1 MSIEKQNERGGA
13 LARLFVSRPVLA
25 MVINALIILGGVA
38 AFLGVEVRE
47 LPNVDQPVLSVNT
60 SYAGAT
66 AQTVDNEITSTIEG
80 AVARV
85 QGVSSISSTSSLGQ
99 SRVTLGFVDGTN
111 LDSAT
116 SDVRDALARVT
127 NKLPD
132 TTAVTPPVV
141 VKADPNAQAV
151 LQLAVTSD
159 TVKRDDLTTLVDNT
173 ISERLA
179 AVPGVAD
186 VQIYGEKTKAFLV
199 DIDAAKL
206 AAHGLTV
213 ADITNSLA
221 SVAFD
226 APSGTLNGPNQN
238 IAIRAI
244 AEVKSPEA
252 FEAITIKGKTR
263 IGDVA
268 SVVFDAQNAASGLH
282 SDGKSGIGLGIVR
295 SAQSNTINIS
305 RDVHA
310 VVADLQKTLPPGV
323 DLKISSD
330 DSIFISG
337 AVEEVERSL
346 LIAVG
351 AVIAIIFLFLLD
363 WRATLVPAISMPIAL
378 IGTIAGIYLAGFSIN
393 ILTLLALVLATG
405 LVVDDSIV
413 VLENITRR
421 RSMGLGPRAAAV
433 LGTQE
438 VFFAVMATT
447 ATLIAVFVPLS
458 FLPGQT
464 GRLFRE
470 FGFTLAI
477 SVGLS
482 AIVALSMGP
491 MLASRLLKGGAEIG
505 HHKPRRDPIHRLGA
519 ALAGLYRRLLHLA
532 LAGPMVVVLIAV
544 IVAGVAV
551 MTFGTLKQELTPP
564 EDRAAIRLSV
574 TAPST
579 VSLDFTQSQMQ
590 KIEDLIQPL
599 RDSGEVISTFSVAGF
614 GSNTSRGFMSLT
626 LAPWD
631 KRTRT
636 QAQITAQVN
645 QLLEQVPGVRVNTFA
660 GNSLGIR
667 GGGNGLQFAVIGDDY
682 AQLAVSAQKI
692 ADQLKADPRF
702 GRVVVNYDTTQ
713 PQLTLKIDRDKA
725 AALGIDINGLGPTL
739 QSMIDGDQVGSIFA
753 DDTTYPV
760 VLVSTTNPVND
771 PHDLENIYVKTA
783 DGRFVP
789 MASIA
794 TLDEA
799 PIAPSLERQQQ
810 RRAVSVTASLTP
822 ELALG
827 DAYAMVVDMSKTAL
841 SANQAIIP
849 LAEAQT
855 LGVNNNG
862 LVVTF
867 GFALIVILLVLS
879 AQFESILSAV
889 IVMTTV
895 PFGLACAI
903 FALKLTGG
911 TLNVYSQIGLILVV
925 GIMAKNGILIVEFAN
940 QLRDRGRSVRQAI
953 EEAANIR
960 LRPVIMTMFATVLG
974 GMPLVLAEGA
984 GAESRRALGL
994 VMVGGLTMA
1003 AVATLFLTP
1012 VAYLLLARFSKPR
1025 AAEAQRLARE
1035 LEAAPAN
1042 QAPEADEPPEPSR
1055 PLPAPPHGAKPPQ
1068 EAEPSGDDAPPRG
1081 AQPLPAE

>member
-1 MSIEKQNERGGA
+1 MSIEKQNEQGGA
-13 LARLFVSRPVLA
+13 IATLFVKRPVLA
-25 MVINALIILGGVA
+25 LVINAMIVVAGIA

-60 SYAGAT
+60 TYTGAT
-66 AQTVDNEITSTIEG
+66 AQTIDNEITSTIEG
-80 AVARV
+80 AIARV

-99 SRVTLGFVDGTN
+99 SRVSIGFVDGTN

-116 SDVRDALARVT
+116 SDVRDALARVA

-132 TTAVTPPVV
+132 TVRAPTV
-141 VKADPNAQAV
+141 VKADPNAQAII
-151 LQLAVTSD
+151 QLAVTSS

-186 VQIYGEKTKAFLV
+186 VQIYGEEAKAFLIDV
-199 DIDAAKL
+199 DNVKL
-206 AAHGLTV
+206 ASNGLTV
-213 ADITNSLA
+213 ADITHALS

-226 APSGTLNGPNQN
+226 APSGTLNGTNQS

-244 AEVKSPEA
+244 AQVTTPA
-252 FEAITIKGKTR
+252 QFENIVIKGRTR

-268 SVVFDAQNAASGLH
+268 KVVFDAQNAASGLR
-282 SDGKSGIGLGIVR
+282 SDGKSGIGLGIIR
-295 SAQSNTINIS
+295 SADSNTINIS

-310 VVADLQKTLPPGV
+310 AVLELQRVLPPGV

-346 LIAVG
+346 LIAVVS
-351 AVIAIIFLFLLD
+351 VIAIIFIFLLD
-363 WRATLVPAISMPIAL
+363 WRATLIPAISMPIAL
-378 IGTIAGIYLAGFSIN
+378 IGTIAGIYIAGFSLN
-393 ILTLLALVLATG
+393 ILTLLAIVLATG

-438 VFFAVMATT
+438 VFFAVIATT

-477 SVGLS
+477 AVGLS
-482 AIVALSMGP
+482 AVVALSMGP
-491 MLASRLLKGGAEIG
+491 MLSSRLLKGGAEMG
-505 HHKPRRDPIHRLGA
+505 HRKPRRDPLHRLGA
-519 ALAGLYRRLLHLA
+519 GLARLYARLLHAA
-532 LAGPMVVVLIAV
+532 LAAPLVV
-544 IVAGVAV
+544 IVVAV
-551 MTFGTLKQELTPP
+551 LVAGSAVAVFGSLRQELTPP
-564 EDRAAIRLSV
+564 EDRAAIRMLV
-574 TAPST
+574 TAPPT
-579 VSLDFTQSQMQ
+579 VSLDFTQTQMQ
-590 KIEDLIQPL
+590 RIEDLIKPL
-599 RDSGEVISTFSVAGF
+599 RDSGEVVSTFAVAGS
-614 GSNTSRGFMSLT
+614 GSDATRGFMSLT
-626 LAPWD
+626 LADWD
-631 KRTRT
+631 ARHRS
-636 QAQITAQVN
+636 QAEITAQLN
-645 QLLEQVPGVRVNTFA
+645 QLLQQVPGLRVTTVA

-667 GGGNGLQFAVIGDDY
+667 GGGNGLQFAVIGDNYDT
-682 AQLAVSAQKI
+682 LAADAQKI
-692 ADQLKADPRF
+692 VDQMNNDPRF
-702 GRVVVNYDTTQ
+702 GRGVLNYNTTT
-713 PQLTLKIDRDKA
+713 PQLTLSVDRDKA
-725 AALGIDINGLGPTL
+725 AALGIDVSGLGPTL
-739 QSMIDGDQVGSIFA
+739 QAMIDGDQVGEIFA
-753 DDTTYPV
+753 NDTTYPV
-760 VLVSTTNPVND
+760 VLVSTNNPIND
-771 PHDLENIYVKTA
+771 PHDLENIYVKTS
-783 DGRFVP
+783 DNRYVP
-789 MASIA
+789 ISSIA
-794 TLDEA
+794 SLTEG

-822 ELALG
+822 DLALG
-827 DAYAMVVDMSKTAL
+827 DAYSIVLDMAKPILPSTE
-841 SANQAIIP
+841 AIIP

-862 LVVTF
+862 LVITF
-867 GFALIVILLVLS
+867 GFALIVVLLVLA
-879 AQFESILSAV
+879 AQFESIMSAV

-903 FALKLTGG
+903 FALKFSGG
-911 TLNVYSQIGLILVV
+911 TLNIYSQIGLILVV

-940 QLRDRGRSVRQAI
+940 QLRDRGRNVRQAI
-953 EEAANIR
+953 EQASNIR

-974 GMPLVLAEGA
+974 GMPLVLSQGA

-994 VMVGGLTMA
+994 VMVGGLVMA

-1025 AAEAQRLARE
+1025 SAEAARLARE
-1035 LEAAPAN
+1035 LDE
-1042 QAPEADEPPEPSR
+1042 APEETIAEGDEVPEPR
-1055 PLPAPPHGAKPPQ
+1055 
-1068 EAEPSGDDAPPRG
+1068 EPSPSGPT
-1081 AQPLPAE
+1081 PLPAE

>member
-1 MSIEKQNERGGA
+1 MSIEKQNEQGGNIA
-13 LARLFVSRPVLA
+13 ALFVRRPVLA
-25 MVINALIILGGVA
+25 MVLNALIIVGGIA

-60 SYAGAT
+60 NYDGAT

-80 AVARV
+80 AIARV
-85 QGVSSISSTSSLGQ
+85 QGVNSISSTSSLGQ
-99 SRVTLGFVDGTN
+99 SRVSIGFVDGTN

-132 TTAVTPPVV
+132 TANLTPPVV
-141 VKADPNAQAV
+141 VKADPNAQAII
-151 LQLAVTSD
+151 QLAVTSD
-159 TVKRDDLTTLVDNT
+159 TVKKDDLTTLVDNT

-186 VQIYGEKTKAFLV
+186 VQIYGEEAKAFLI

-206 AAHGLTV
+206 ASNGLTV
-213 ADITNSLA
+213 ADIANALN

-226 APSGTLNGPNQN
+226 APSGTLNGTNQN
-238 IAIRAI
+238 IGIRAI
-244 AEVKSPEA
+244 AEVSSPAA
-252 FEAITIKGKTR
+252 FENIVIKGKTR

-268 SVVFDAQNAASGLH
+268 KVVFDAENPASGLR
-282 SDGKSGIGLGIVR
+282 SDGRSGIGLGIIR
-295 SAQSNTINIS
+295 SADSNTINIS
-305 RDVHA
+305 NGVKA

-323 DLKISSD
+323 NLKVSSD

-346 LIAVG
+346 LIAVCS
-351 AVIAIIFLFLLD
+351 VIAIIFLFLLD
-363 WRATLVPAISMPIAL
+363 WRATLIPAISMPIAL
-378 IGTIAGIYLAGFSIN
+378 IGTIAGIYLAGFSLN
-393 ILTLLALVLATG
+393 ILTLLAIVLATG

-433 LGTQE
+433 LGTKE
-438 VFFAVMATT
+438 VFFAVIATT

-477 SVGLS
+477 AVGLS
-482 AIVALSMGP
+482 AVVALSMGP
-491 MLASRLLKGGAEIG
+491 MLASRLLKGGAEMG
-505 HHKPRRDPIHRLGA
+505 HHKPRRDPLHRFGA
-519 ALAGLYRRLLHLA
+519 GLAALYRRLLHLA
-532 LAGPMVVVLIAV
+532 PAGPMVVILIALL
-544 IVAGVAV
+544 VAAGAV
-551 MTFGTLKQELTPP
+551 VTFGTLRQELTPP
-564 EDRAAIRLSV
+564 EDRAAVRMSV

-590 KIEDLIQPL
+590 RIEDLIQPL

-626 LAPWD
+626 LAPWES
-631 KRTRT
+631 RTRT
-636 QAQITAQVN
+636 QQQITDQVN
-645 QLLEQVPGVRVNTFA
+645 GILQQVPGVRVTTFA

-667 GGGNGLQFAVIGDDY
+667 GGGNGLQFAIIGDDY
-682 AQLAVSAQKI
+682 APLADTAQKI
-692 ADQLKADPRF
+692 ADQMNADPRF

-713 PQLTLKIDRDKA
+713 PQLTLSVDRDKA

-739 QSMIDGDQVGSIFA
+739 QAMIDGDQIGNIFA
-753 DDTTYPV
+753 DNTTYPV

-771 PHDLENIYVKTA
+771 PRDLENIFVRTT
-783 DGRFVP
+783 DGRYVP
-789 MASIA
+789 ISSIA
-794 TLDEA
+794 SLTES
-799 PIAPSLERQQQ
+799 PIAPSLEREQQ

-827 DAYAMVVDMSKTAL
+827 DAYNMVLDMSKTAL
-841 SANQAIIP
+841 QANQTIIP

-867 GFALIVILLVLS
+867 GFALIVVLLVLS

-903 FALKLTGG
+903 FALKFTGG

-940 QLRDRGRSVRQAI
+940 QLRDRGRSVREAV

-960 LRPVIMTMFATVLG
+960 LRPVIMTMIATVLG
-974 GMPLVLAEGA
+974 GMPLVLAHGA

-994 VMVGGLTMA
+994 VMVGGLTLA
-1003 AVATLFLTP
+1003 AIATLFLTP

-1025 AAEAQRLARE
+1025 SAEAVRLARE
-1035 LEAAPAN
+1035 LDEAPD
-1042 QAPEADEPPEPSR
+1042 QDADEDAEILPLPGEAR
-1055 PLPAPPHGAKPPQ
+1055 PLA
-1068 EAEPSGDDAPPRG
+1068 AE
-1081 AQPLPAE
+1081 

>member
-1 MSIEKQNERGGA
+1 MSIEKQNEQGGA
-13 LARLFVSRPVLA
+13 IASLFVKRPVLA
-25 MVINALIILGGVA
+25 MVINAMIIVAGIA

-47 LPNVDQPVLSVNT
+47 LPNVEQPVLSVNT
-60 SYAGAT
+60 TYTGAT
-66 AQTVDNEITSTIEG
+66 AETVDNEITSTIEG
-80 AVARV
+80 AIARV
-85 QGVSSISSTSSLGQ
+85 QGVSSISSTSSQGQ
-99 SRVTLGFVDGTN
+99 SRVSIGFVDGTN
-111 LDSAT
+111 LDAAT
-116 SDVRDALARVT
+116 SDVRDALSRIQK
-127 NKLPD
+127 KLPD
-132 TTAVTPPVV
+132 DVDTPTV
-141 VKADPNAQAV
+141 VKADPNAQAII
-151 LQLAVTSD
+151 QIAVTSD

-186 VQIYGEKTKAFLV
+186 VQIYGEEAKSFLI
-199 DIDAAKL
+199 DIDEAKL
-206 AAHGLTV
+206 AGAGLTV
-213 ADITNSLA
+213 ADVSNALD

-226 APSGTLNGPNQN
+226 APAGTLNGPNQN
-238 IAIRAI
+238 IAIRAV
-244 AEVKSPEA
+244 AQVQTPA
-252 FEAITIKGKTR
+252 DFENIIIKNKIR

-268 SVVFDAQNAASGLH
+268 TVLFDAQNPASGLH

-295 SAQSNTINIS
+295 SASSNTINIS
-305 RDVHA
+305 RDVHK
-310 VVADLQKTLPPGV
+310 VVADLVKELPPGV
-323 DLKISSD
+323 NLKISSD

-351 AVIAIIFLFLLD
+351 SVIAIIFLFLLD
-363 WRATLVPAISMPIAL
+363 WRATLIPAISMPVAL
-378 IGTIAGIYLAGFSIN
+378 IGTIAGIYIAGFSLN
-393 ILTLLALVLATG
+393 ILTLLAIVLATG

-438 VFFAVMATT
+438 VFFAVLATT

-477 SVGLS
+477 SVALS

-491 MLASRLLKGGAEIG
+491 MLASRLLKGGAEMG
-505 HHKPRRDPIHRLGA
+505 HDKPRRDPLHRFGSLLAALYKRLLHA
-519 ALAGLYRRLLHLA
+519 ALAGPL
-532 LAGPMVVVLIAV
+532 VVIVIAV
-544 IVAGVAV
+544 LVAGAAV
-551 MTFGTLKQELTPP
+551 VTFTSLRQELTPP
-564 EDRAAIRLSV
+564 EDRAAIMMSV

-590 KIEDLIQPL
+590 KIEDLVQPL
-599 RDSGEVISTFSVAGF
+599 RDSGEVISTFSVSGF

-626 LAPWD
+626 LAPWES
-631 KRTRT
+631 RTRS
-636 QAQITAQVN
+636 QAEITAQVN
-645 QLLEQVPGVRVNTFA
+645 QLLQQVPGVRVTTFA

-667 GGGNGLQFAVIGDDY
+667 GGGNGLQFAIIGDDY
-682 AQLAVSAQKI
+682 GPLADTAQKI
-692 ADQLKADPRF
+692 ADLMQQDSRF

-713 PQLTLKIDRDKA
+713 PQLTLSIDRDKA

-739 QSMIDGDQVGSIFA
+739 QAMIDGDQVGTIFA
-753 DDTTYPV
+753 NDTTYPV

-771 PHDLENIYVKTA
+771 PTDLENIFVKTS
-783 DGRFVP
+783 DNRYVP
-789 MASIA
+789 ISAIAS
-794 TLDEA
+794 LVEA
-799 PIAPSLERQQQ
+799 PIAPSLEREQQ
-810 RRAVSVTASLTP
+810 RRAVSITASLTP

-827 DAYAMVVDMSKTAL
+827 DAYNMVLAMAKPLLNSNT
-841 SANQAIIP
+841 AIIP

-862 LVVTF
+862 LVITF
-867 GFALIVILLVLS
+867 GFALIVVLLVLS
-879 AQFESILSAV
+879 AQFESIISAV
-889 IVMTTV
+889 IVMCTV

-903 FALKLTGG
+903 FALKLTGS
-911 TLNVYSQIGLILVV
+911 TLNIYSQIGLILVV

-960 LRPVIMTMFATVLG
+960 LRPVIMTMIATVLG
-974 GMPLVLAEGA
+974 GLPLVLAHGA

-994 VMVGGLTMA
+994 VMVVGLSLA

-1025 AAEAQRLARE
+1025 VAEAHRLARE
-1035 LEAAPAN
+1035 LAAAPAEAMVDEADAPHG
-1042 QAPEADEPPEPSR
+1042 QPRPAPEEPP
-1055 PLPAPPHGAKPPQ
+1055 A
-1068 EAEPSGDDAPPRG
+1068 
-1081 AQPLPAE
+1081 AQPIAAE

>member
-1 MSIEKQNERGGA
+1 MSIEKQNEQGGA
-13 LARLFVSRPVLA
+13 IASLFVKRPVLA
-25 MVINALIILGGVA
+25 MVLNALIIVGGIA
-38 AFLGVEVRE
+38 AFFGVEVRE

-60 SYAGAT
+60 NYTGAT
-66 AQTVDNEITSTIEG
+66 AQTVDNEITATIEG
-80 AVARV
+80 AIARV
-85 QGVSSISSTSSLGQ
+85 QGVSSISSTSSQGQ
-99 SRVTLGFVDGTN
+99 SRVSIGFVDGTN

-116 SDVRDALARVT
+116 SDVRDALARIA
-127 NKLPD
+127 NRLP
-132 TTAVTPPVV
+132 TTVDAPVV
-141 VKADPNAQAV
+141 VKADPNAQAII
-151 LQLAVTSD
+151 QLAVTSS
-159 TVKRDDLTTLVDNT
+159 TVKKGDLTTLVDNT

-186 VQIYGEKTKAFLV
+186 VQIYGEEAKAFLIDV
-199 DIDAAKL
+199 DAAKL
-206 AAHGLTV
+206 AAAGLTV
-213 ADITNSLA
+213 ADIANALN

-226 APSGTLNGPNQN
+226 APSGTLNGINQN

-244 AEVKSPEA
+244 AQVNSPAE
-252 FEAITIKGKTR
+252 FENIVIKGKIR
-263 IGDVA
+263 LGDVA
-268 SVVFDAQNAASGLH
+268 KVVFDAQNPASGLR
-282 SDGKSGIGLGIVR
+282 SDGRSGIGLGIIR

-305 RDVHA
+305 RGVHA
-310 VVADLQKTLPPGV
+310 VVADLQKSLPPGV
-323 DLKISSD
+323 DIKISSD

-337 AVEEVERSL
+337 AVDEVERSL

-351 AVIAIIFLFLLD
+351 SVIAIIFIFLLD
-363 WRATLVPAISMPIAL
+363 WRATLIPAISMPIAL
-378 IGTIAGIYLAGFSIN
+378 IGTIAGIYLAGFSLN
-393 ILTLLALVLATG
+393 ILTLLAIVLATG

-438 VFFAVMATT
+438 VFFAVVATT

-477 SVGLS
+477 AVGLS

-491 MLASRLLKGGAEIG
+491 MLASRLLKGGAEMG
-505 HHKPRRDPIHRLGA
+505 HHKPRRDPLHLLGSG
-519 ALAGLYRRLLHLA
+519 LAGLYRRMLHLA
-532 LAGPMVVVLIAV
+532 LAGPVVVVLIAV
-544 IVAGVAV
+544 LVAGAALA
-551 MTFGTLKQELTPP
+551 TFGTLRQELTPP
-564 EDRAAIRLSV
+564 EDRAAIRMGV

-579 VSLDFTQSQMQ
+579 VSLDFTRSQMQ
-590 KIEDLIQPL
+590 KVEDLIQPL

-614 GSNTSRGFMSLT
+614 GNSTSRGFMSLT

-631 KRTRT
+631 QRTRS
-636 QAQITAQVN
+636 QAEITAQVN
-645 QLLEQVPGVRVNTFA
+645 QLLQQVPGIRVTTFA

-682 AQLAVSAQKI
+682 AQLSDTAQKI
-692 ADQLKADPRF
+692 SDRMQQDPRF
-702 GRVVVNYDTTQ
+702 GRVIVNYDTTQ
-713 PQLTLKIDRDKA
+713 PQLILSIDRDKA

-739 QSMIDGDQVGSIFA
+739 QAMIDGDQIGNIFA
-753 DDTTYPV
+753 NDTTYPV

-771 PHDLENIYVKTA
+771 PSDLENIYVRTS
-783 DGRFVP
+783 DNRYVP
-789 MASIA
+789 ISSIA
-794 TLDEA
+794 SLTER
-799 PIAPSLERQQQ
+799 PIAPSLEREQQ
-810 RRAVSVTASLTP
+810 RRAVSVTASLTDQ
-822 ELALG
+822 LALG
-827 DAYAMVVDMSKTAL
+827 DAYNMVLAMAKPILAPNET
-841 SANQAIIP
+841 IIP

-855 LGVNNNG
+855 LGINNNG

-867 GFALIVILLVLS
+867 GFALVVVLLVLS
-879 AQFESILSAV
+879 AQFESIMSAV

-903 FALKLTGG
+903 FALKFTGG

-940 QLRDRGRSVRQAI
+940 QLRDRGRSVREAV

-960 LRPVIMTMFATVLG
+960 LRPVIMTMIATVLG
-974 GMPLVLAEGA
+974 GMPLVLARGA

-994 VMVGGLTMA
+994 VMVGGLTLA

-1012 VAYLLLARFSKPR
+1012 VAYLILARFSKPR
-1025 AAEAQRLARE
+1025 VAEAQRLARE
-1035 LEAAPAN
+1035 LAEAPPQDAEGDDRATPPIAPA
-1042 QAPEADEPPEPSR
+1042 R
-1055 PLPAPPHGAKPPQ
+1055 PLA
-1068 EAEPSGDDAPPRG
+1068 AE
-1081 AQPLPAE
+1081 

>member
-1 MSIEKQNERGGA
+1 MSIEKQNEQGGNIA
-13 LARLFVSRPVLA
+13 ALFVRRPVLA
-25 MVINALIILGGVA
+25 MVLNALIIVGGIA

-60 SYAGAT
+60 SYTGAT

-80 AVARV
+80 AIARV

-99 SRVTLGFVDGTN
+99 SRVSIGFVDGTN

-132 TTAVTPPVV
+132 TPNLTPPVV
-141 VKADPNAQAV
+141 VKADPNAQAII
-151 LQLAVTSD
+151 QLAVTSD
-159 TVKRDDLTTLVDNT
+159 TVKKDDLTTLVDNT

-186 VQIYGEKTKAFLV
+186 VQIYGEEAKAFLI
-199 DIDAAKL
+199 DINAAKL
-206 AAHGLTV
+206 ASSGLTV
-213 ADITNSLA
+213 ADIATALN

-226 APSGTLNGPNQN
+226 APSGTLNGTNQN
-238 IAIRAI
+238 IGIRAI
-244 AEVKSPEA
+244 AEVTTPAA
-252 FEAITIKGKTR
+252 FENIVIKGKTR

-268 SVVFDAQNAASGLH
+268 TVVFDAQNPASGLR
-282 SDGKSGIGLGIVR
+282 SDGRSGIGIGIIR
-295 SAQSNTINIS
+295 SADSNTINIS
-305 RDVHA
+305 KGVKA

-323 DLKISSD
+323 NLKLSSD

-346 LIAVG
+346 LIAVCS
-351 AVIAIIFLFLLD
+351 VIAIIFLFLLD
-363 WRATLVPAISMPIAL
+363 CRATLVPAISMPVAL
-378 IGTIAGIYLAGFSIN
+378 IGTIAGIYLAGFSLN
-393 ILTLLALVLATG
+393 ILTLLAIVLATG

-433 LGTQE
+433 LGTKE
-438 VFFAVMATT
+438 VFFAVIATT

-470 FGFTLAI
+470 FGFTLAMA
-477 SVGLS
+477 VGLS

-491 MLASRLLKGGAEIG
+491 MLASRLLKGGAEMG
-505 HHKPRRDPIHRLGA
+505 HHKPRRDPLHRFGA
-519 ALAGLYRRLLHLA
+519 GLAALYRRLLHLA
-532 LAGPMVVVLIAV
+532 LAGPMVVVLIALL
-544 IVAGVAV
+544 VAAGAV
-551 MTFGTLKQELTPP
+551 VTFGTLRQELTPP
-564 EDRAAIRLSV
+564 EDRAAVRMSI

-590 KIEDLIQPL
+590 RIEDLIQPL

-631 KRTRT
+631 SRHRT
-636 QAQITAQVN
+636 QAEITAQVN
-645 QLLEQVPGVRVNTFA
+645 QLLQQVPGVRVTTFA

-682 AQLAVSAQKI
+682 APLADTAQKI
-692 ADQLKADPRF
+692 ADQMNNDPRF

-713 PQLTLKIDRDKA
+713 PQLTLSIDRDKA

-739 QSMIDGDQVGSIFA
+739 QAMIDGDQIGNIFA
-753 DDTTYPV
+753 DNTTYPV

-771 PHDLENIYVKTA
+771 PRDLENIFVRTT
-783 DGRFVP
+783 DGRYVP
-789 MASIA
+789 ISSIA
-794 TLDEA
+794 SLVEA
-799 PIAPSLERQQQ
+799 PIAPSLEREQQ

-822 ELALG
+822 DLALG
-827 DAYAMVVDMSKTAL
+827 DAYNMVLNMSKTVL
-841 SANQAIIP
+841 QPNQTIIP

-867 GFALIVILLVLS
+867 GFALIVVLLVLS

-903 FALKLTGG
+903 FALKFTGG

-940 QLRDRGRSVRQAI
+940 QLRDRGRSVREAV

-960 LRPVIMTMFATVLG
+960 LRPVIMTMLATVLG
-974 GMPLVLAEGA
+974 GMPLVLAHGA

-994 VMVGGLTMA
+994 VMVGGLTLA
-1003 AVATLFLTP
+1003 AIATLFLTP

-1025 AAEAQRLARE
+1025 SAEAVRLARE
-1035 LEAAPAN
+1035 LSEAPD
-1042 QAPEADEPPEPSR
+1042 QDEERDAEILPMPDEQR
-1055 PLPAPPHGAKPPQ
+1055 PLA
-1068 EAEPSGDDAPPRG
+1068 AE
-1081 AQPLPAE
+1081 

>member
-1 MSIEKQNERGGA
+1 MSIEKQNEQGGNIA
-13 LARLFVSRPVLA
+13 ALFVRRPVLA
-25 MVINALIILGGVA
+25 MVLNALIIVGGIA

-60 SYAGAT
+60 NYDGAT

-80 AVARV
+80 AIARV
-85 QGVSSISSTSSLGQ
+85 QGVNSISSTSSLGQ
-99 SRVTLGFVDGTN
+99 SRVSIGFVDGTN

-132 TTAVTPPVV
+132 TANLTPPVV
-141 VKADPNAQAV
+141 VKADPNAQAII
-151 LQLAVTSD
+151 QLAVTSD
-159 TVKRDDLTTLVDNT
+159 TVKKDDLTTLVDNT

-186 VQIYGEKTKAFLV
+186 VQIYGEEAKAFLI

-206 AAHGLTV
+206 ASNGLTV
-213 ADITNSLA
+213 ADIANALN

-226 APSGTLNGPNQN
+226 APSGTLNGTNQN
-238 IAIRAI
+238 IGIRAI
-244 AEVKSPEA
+244 AEVSSPAA
-252 FEAITIKGKTR
+252 FENIVIKGKTR

-268 SVVFDAQNAASGLH
+268 KVVFDAENPASGLR
-282 SDGKSGIGLGIVR
+282 SDGRSGIGLGIIR
-295 SAQSNTINIS
+295 SADSNTINIS
-305 RDVHA
+305 NGVKA

-323 DLKISSD
+323 NLKVSSD

-346 LIAVG
+346 LIAVCS
-351 AVIAIIFLFLLD
+351 VIAIIFLFLLD
-363 WRATLVPAISMPIAL
+363 WRATLIPAISMPIAL
-378 IGTIAGIYLAGFSIN
+378 IGTIAGIYLAGFSLN
-393 ILTLLALVLATG
+393 ILTLLAIVLATG

-433 LGTQE
+433 LGTKE
-438 VFFAVMATT
+438 VFFAVIATT

-477 SVGLS
+477 AVGLS
-482 AIVALSMGP
+482 AVVALSMGP
-491 MLASRLLKGGAEIG
+491 MLASRLLKGGAEMG
-505 HHKPRRDPIHRLGA
+505 HHKPRRDPLHRFGA
-519 ALAGLYRRLLHLA
+519 GLAALYRRLLHLA
-532 LAGPMVVVLIAV
+532 LAGPMVVILIALL
-544 IVAGVAV
+544 VAAGAV
-551 MTFGTLKQELTPP
+551 VTFGTLRQELTPP
-564 EDRAAIRLSV
+564 EDRAAVRMSV

-590 KIEDLIQPL
+590 RIEDLIQPL

-626 LAPWD
+626 LAPWES
-631 KRTRT
+631 RTRT
-636 QAQITAQVN
+636 QQQITDQVN
-645 QLLEQVPGVRVNTFA
+645 GILQQVPGVRVTTFA

-667 GGGNGLQFAVIGDDY
+667 GGGNGLQFAIIGDDY
-682 AQLAVSAQKI
+682 APLADTAQKI
-692 ADQLKADPRF
+692 ADQMNADPRF

-713 PQLTLKIDRDKA
+713 PQLTLSVDRDKA

-739 QSMIDGDQVGSIFA
+739 QAMIDGDQIGNIFA
-753 DDTTYPV
+753 DNTTYPV

-771 PHDLENIYVKTA
+771 PRDLENIFVRTT
-783 DGRFVP
+783 DGRYVP
-789 MASIA
+789 ISSIA
-794 TLDEA
+794 SLTES
-799 PIAPSLERQQQ
+799 PIAPSLEREQQ

-827 DAYAMVVDMSKTAL
+827 DAYNMVLDMSKTAL
-841 SANQAIIP
+841 QANQTIIP

-867 GFALIVILLVLS
+867 GFALIVVLLVLS

-903 FALKLTGG
+903 FALKFTGG

-940 QLRDRGRSVRQAI
+940 QLRDRGRSVREAV

-960 LRPVIMTMFATVLG
+960 LRPVIMTMIATVLG
-974 GMPLVLAEGA
+974 GMPLVLAHGA

-994 VMVGGLTMA
+994 VMVGGLTLA
-1003 AVATLFLTP
+1003 AIATLFLTP

-1025 AAEAQRLARE
+1025 SAEAVRLARE
-1035 LEAAPAN
+1035 LDEAPD
-1042 QAPEADEPPEPSR
+1042 QDADEDAEILPLPGEAR
-1055 PLPAPPHGAKPPQ
+1055 PLA
-1068 EAEPSGDDAPPRG
+1068 AE
-1081 AQPLPAE
+1081 

>member
-1 MSIEKQNERGGA
+1 MSIEKQNEQGGNIA
-13 LARLFVSRPVLA
+13 ALFVRRPVLA
-25 MVINALIILGGVA
+25 MVLNALIIVGGIA

-60 SYAGAT
+60 NYDGAT

-80 AVARV
+80 AIARV
-85 QGVSSISSTSSLGQ
+85 QGVNSISSTSSLGQ
-99 SRVTLGFVDGTN
+99 SRVSIGFVDGTN

-132 TTAVTPPVV
+132 TANLTPPVV
-141 VKADPNAQAV
+141 VKADPNAQAII
-151 LQLAVTSD
+151 QLAVTSD
-159 TVKRDDLTTLVDNT
+159 TVKKDDLTTLVDNT

-186 VQIYGEKTKAFLV
+186 VQIYGEEAKAFLI

-206 AAHGLTV
+206 ASNGLTV
-213 ADITNSLA
+213 ADIANALN

-226 APSGTLNGPNQN
+226 APSGTLNGTNQN
-238 IAIRAI
+238 IGIRAI
-244 AEVKSPEA
+244 AEVSSPAA
-252 FEAITIKGKTR
+252 FENIVIKGKTR

-268 SVVFDAQNAASGLH
+268 KVVFDAENPASGLR
-282 SDGKSGIGLGIVR
+282 SDGRSGIGLGIIR
-295 SAQSNTINIS
+295 SADSNTINIS
-305 RDVHA
+305 NGVKA

-323 DLKISSD
+323 NLKVSSD

-346 LIAVG
+346 LIAVCS
-351 AVIAIIFLFLLD
+351 VIAIIFLFLLD
-363 WRATLVPAISMPIAL
+363 WRATLIPAISMPIAL
-378 IGTIAGIYLAGFSIN
+378 IGTIAGIYLAGFSLN
-393 ILTLLALVLATG
+393 ILTLLAIVLATG

-433 LGTQE
+433 LGTKE
-438 VFFAVMATT
+438 VFFAVIATT

-477 SVGLS
+477 AVGLS
-482 AIVALSMGP
+482 AVVALSMGP
-491 MLASRLLKGGAEIG
+491 MLASRLLKGGAEMG
-505 HHKPRRDPIHRLGA
+505 HHKPRRDPLHRFGA
-519 ALAGLYRRLLHLA
+519 GLAALYRRLLHLA
-532 LAGPMVVVLIAV
+532 LAGPMVVILIALL
-544 IVAGVAV
+544 VAAGAV
-551 MTFGTLKQELTPP
+551 VTFGTLRQELTPP
-564 EDRAAIRLSV
+564 EDRAAVRMSV

-590 KIEDLIQPL
+590 RIEDLIQPL

-626 LAPWD
+626 RAPWD
-631 KRTRT
+631 SRTRT
-636 QAQITAQVN
+636 QAEITNQVN
-645 QLLEQVPGVRVNTFA
+645 QLLQQVPGVRVTTFA

-667 GGGNGLQFAVIGDDY
+667 GGGNGLQFAIIGDDY
-682 AQLAVSAQKI
+682 APLADTAQKI
-692 ADQLKADPRF
+692 ADQMNADPRF

-713 PQLTLKIDRDKA
+713 PQLTLSVDRDKA

-739 QSMIDGDQVGSIFA
+739 QAMIDGDQIGNIFA
-753 DDTTYPV
+753 DNTTYPV

-771 PHDLENIYVKTA
+771 PRDLENIFVRTT
-783 DGRFVP
+783 DGRYVP
-789 MASIA
+789 ISSIA
-794 TLDEA
+794 SLTES
-799 PIAPSLERQQQ
+799 PIAPSLEREQQ

-827 DAYAMVVDMSKTAL
+827 DAYNMVLDMSKTAL
-841 SANQAIIP
+841 QANQTIIP

-867 GFALIVILLVLS
+867 GFALIVVLLVLS

-903 FALKLTGG
+903 FALKFTGG

-940 QLRDRGRSVRQAI
+940 QLRDRGRSVREAV

-960 LRPVIMTMFATVLG
+960 LRPVIMTMIATVLG
-974 GMPLVLAEGA
+974 GMPLVLAHGA

-994 VMVGGLTMA
+994 VMVGGLTLA
-1003 AVATLFLTP
+1003 AIATLFLTP

-1025 AAEAQRLARE
+1025 SAEAVRLARE
-1035 LEAAPAN
+1035 LDEAPD
-1042 QAPEADEPPEPSR
+1042 QDADEDAEILPLPGEAR
-1055 PLPAPPHGAKPPQ
+1055 PLA
-1068 EAEPSGDDAPPRG
+1068 AE
-1081 AQPLPAE
+1081 

>member
-1 MSIEKQNERGGA
+1 MSIEKQNVQGGA
-13 LARLFVSRPVLA
+13 IASLFVKRPVLA
-25 MVINALIILGGVA
+25 MVINAMIIVGGVA

-60 SYAGAT
+60 TYDGAT
-66 AQTVDNEITSTIEG
+66 AQTVDNEITATIEG

-99 SRVTLGFVDGTN
+99 SRVSIGFVDGTN

-127 NKLPD
+127 RRLPD
-132 TTAVTPPVV
+132 TIDTPTV
-141 VKADPNAQAV
+141 VKADPNAQAII
-151 LQLAVTSD
+151 QLAVTSD
-159 TVKRDDLTTLVDNT
+159 TLKRDDLTTIVDNT

-186 VQIYGEKTKAFLV
+186 VQIYGEAAKAFLI
-199 DIDAAKL
+199 DIDAAKM
-206 AAHGLTV
+206 ASHGLTV
-213 ADITNSLA
+213 ADIATALD

-238 IAIRAI
+238 IAIRAVAQVETPADFENIVVKDKIRLGDI
-244 AEVKSPEA
+244 A
-252 FEAITIKGKTR
+252 R
-263 IGDVA
+263 
-268 SVVFDAQNAASGLH
+268 VVFDAENPASGLR
-282 SDGKSGIGLGIVR
+282 SDGKSGIGIGIVR
-295 SAQSNTINIS
+295 SADSNTINIS

-310 VVADLQKTLPPGV
+310 AVADMEKTLPAGV
-323 DLKISSD
+323 QLKISSD

-346 LIAVG
+346 LIAVVS
-351 AVIAIIFLFLLD
+351 VIAIIFLFLLD
-363 WRATLVPAISMPIAL
+363 WRATLIPAISMPVAL
-378 IGTIAGIYLAGFSIN
+378 IGTVAGIYIAGFSLN
-393 ILTLLALVLATG
+393 ILTLLAIVLATG

-438 VFFAVMATT
+438 VFFAVLATT

-491 MLASRLLKGGAEIG
+491 MLASRLLKAGAAD
-505 HHKPRRDPIHRLGA
+505 HNKPRKDPLHRFGA
-519 ALAGLYRRLLHLA
+519 ALASLYRNMLHLA
-532 LAGPMVVVLIAV
+532 LEGPLVVVLVAV
-544 IVAGVAV
+544 LVAGAAVA
-551 MTFGTLKQELTPP
+551 TFTTLRQELTPP
-564 EDRAAIRLSV
+564 EDRAAIRLSI

-599 RDSGEVISTFSVAGF
+599 RDSGEVVSTFSIAGF
-614 GSNTSRGFMSLT
+614 GSNTSRGFMTMT

-631 KRTRT
+631 QRHRS
-636 QAQITAQVN
+636 QQEITNQVN
-645 QLLEQVPGVRVNTFA
+645 QLLQQVPGVRVTTFA

-667 GGGNGLQFAVIGDDY
+667 GGGNGLQFAIIGDDY
-682 AQLAVSAQKI
+682 GPLADTAQKI
-692 ADQLKADPRF
+692 ADQMQQDPRF

-713 PQLTLKIDRDKA
+713 PQLTLTIDRDKA

-739 QSMIDGDQVGSIFA
+739 QAMIDGDEIVDIFA
-753 DDTTYPV
+753 NDTTYPV
-760 VLVSTTNPVND
+760 TLVSTTNPVND
-771 PHDLENIYVKTA
+771 PRDLESIYVKTS
-783 DGRFVP
+783 DSRYVP
-789 MASIA
+789 ISSIA
-794 TLDEA
+794 DLKEQ
-799 PIAPSLERQQQ
+799 PIAPSLEREQQ
-810 RRAVSVTASLTP
+810 RRAVSVTASLTDD
-822 ELALG
+822 LALG
-827 DAYAMVVDMSKTAL
+827 DAYNMVLDMSKPVL
-841 SANQAIIP
+841 QSNEAIIP

-867 GFALIVILLVLS
+867 GFALIVVLLVLS
-879 AQFESILSAV
+879 AQFESIISAV

-895 PFGLACAI
+895 PFGVACAI

-911 TLNVYSQIGLILVV
+911 TLNIYSQIGLILVV

-960 LRPVIMTMFATVLG
+960 LRPVIMTMIATVLG
-974 GMPLVLAEGA
+974 GLPLVAAHGA

-1003 AVATLFLTP
+1003 AFATLFLTP

-1025 AAEAQRLARE
+1025 VTETLRLARE
-1035 LEAAPAN
+1035 LE
-1042 QAPEADEPPEPSR
+1042 E
-1055 PLPAPPHGAKPPQ
+1055 APPQDEEGEYGH
-1068 EAEPSGDDAPPRG
+1068 AEPEKARVDDAPRG
-1081 AQPLPAE
+1081 AEPLPAE